1 MSLERAIEELRSEV
15 DRRFAELA
23 GALQRLTEAQIQT
36 EERLARAEAQI
47 ERLAEAQQRTEAR
60 LEALA
65 EAQRRTEAR
74 LEALAEAQRRTEARL
89 EALAE
94 AQRRTEARLEAL
106 AEAQRRTEA
115 RLEEVA
121 GQVTALAREVR
132 VLAGT
137 VGDLLGWRLEA
148 NVRERPYAYLR
159 RIISPVRVLTE
170 AEILDISQG
179 LGDEEVERLLLA
191 DLVAEGKHQG
201 EDVYLVAEVGRT
213 IRVYDVQR
221 VARAARDL
229 EKVTGKRV
237 IGAVVGDAIRRA
249 AAELADRDYVW
260 KVIGRKAYPPGAE
273 VSPENV
279 IEGE

>member
-47 ERLAEAQQRTEAR
+47 ERLAEAQ
-60 LEALA
+60 
-65 EAQRRTEAR
+65 RRTEAQ
-74 LEALAEAQRRTEARL
+74 LEVLTARVDALAEAQRRTEARL